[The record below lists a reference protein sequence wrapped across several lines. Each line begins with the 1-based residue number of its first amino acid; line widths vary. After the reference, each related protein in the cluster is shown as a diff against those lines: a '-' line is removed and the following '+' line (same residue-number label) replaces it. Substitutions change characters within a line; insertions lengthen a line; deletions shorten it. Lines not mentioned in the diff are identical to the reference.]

1 MPDIDSLSIEIKS
14 SSQPAITAIDK
25 IIEALGRLN
34 TALNKYSDGS
44 DYAKGMNGLV
54 KGLTGISSA
63 VDSIDIEK
71 LTTLT
76 SKLGSLATAGEKLA
90 KLNFAKSFSEMGS
103 ELQRAN
109 SAAANTSRRISEL
122 YSVPSKY
129 RSDIT
134 DAVKRLYASTGKTA
148 FNKAADDIRLMV
160 KEAQNSKRELNDV
173 YRNVRGYLNKT
184 KIHIPDSV
192 MQSWGD
198 SANANR
204 GKIGIANTT
213 TKSGAGISIE
223 IAAKEMRDAYGAS
236 IDLDHG
242 LQACA
247 DSLIR
252 FLDEEKYLE
261 EIPTDF
267 SMLGEILDSIYNKI
281 FGIAEAYNTVAKS
294 AKNADEE
301 MLEWTGSADF
311 DDIIDDCNRA
321 TNSVQNLDNIV
332 EAVKSELQFEVANP
346 FEGLITGLQSLEG
359 VNVPAENF
367 AGIVTLSSTLGKFG
381 GTNAQRAIQVI
392 PQVGR
397 AFAQMA
403 AELAKAPQ
411 ISDNLVRLAEALSKY
426 SRSAQTASKSTSL
439 FSNATKFLSTSLHS
453 VHAPTMRAHRG
464 FTSLAAIFGRLYAN
478 FFLLIRAAHMLG
490 NAMDYSSSMTE
501 AQNVVNVVFGKSA
514 SVMDEFAQTAIKDFG
529 MARLSATEFASRFQA
544 MGSTMGLTADQ
555 IVKAN
560 DFIAG
565 KIAGNSRAY
574 KDLGDSVADMSINLT
589 KLTADMASLFNQDY
603 ADVAQDMQAI
613 YTGMTRPLRK
623 YGLDLTQATLKEWAM
638 ANGLDAD
645 IEKMSQAE
653 KTMLRY
659 QYVMSRAAGA
669 MGDFTKTQDTWANSL
684 RTVKQ
689 LLQEVARTIGEG
701 LINAFRPAL
710 IAFKKFLFN
719 FLELAENA
727 LNAIGKLLGW
737 KQIDFGGAS
746 LVEDTDDYA
755 EALDDA
761 AGAAKKLKG
770 QLRGIDELN
779 NLTTNKGGG
788 GGAGDT
794 GNTGADIDSL
804 WDMIK
809 DTEKL
814 YESAISSW
822 REFGS
827 KIAEKIKEG
836 LSSIDWESIYS
847 TALSAGF
854 NLAEFFNGLIDPD
867 TWKLVG
873 KTLAG
878 GLRTAIKFAFS
889 FGSDFDWEN
898 LGNAI
903 ADGLLGFFEEFDGG
917 ELADTIDVWVQGIA
931 KVIRTAWTKLWENK
945 DVFFADITDF
955 LSHIDIDT
963 VDITIKA
970 LGTVAGLTL
979 VTAGLAHLI
988 SLTPLAIPTIGL
1000 VIGGGYLLGTTASAI
1015 LDEAFGVDPATGET
1029 YFYEWWA
1036 NIFDFY
1042 YKGWEEN
1049 KYRFKI
1055 WNLLFGEKE
1064 QADFSGQHG
1073 ERNANGRQRQ
1083 YLPSLEQYKKDQAS
1097 NNFWNWYNDAS
1108 ESPYEILVDEYKKI
1122 QKYFEDNHISFETD
1136 WYWNSDEWKQT
1147 GQEVN
1152 QFFEDT
1158 ITFWKDPLQ
1167 ESGFNDWLDEL
1178 TLKLMNLDFSSLNSL
1193 FAVITDLSSPATATG
1208 LTDLGSSFGII
1219 GDNTSELSVNM
1230 DKLISKFSEF
1240 TSTTS
1245 KDIEDW
1251 WNNDVA
1257 PVFGFD
1263 KWVGLTETIPK
1274 ALQQVWTEAVTYW
1287 TTEVPIWWD
1296 SNVAPWFTLE
1306 KWLELFKSIYTALDK
1321 TWSDA
1326 TTKWKTDTTDFFEKT
1341 IKPFF
1346 TETNWSSILSGVLQA
1361 FKSIWGEA
1369 RDLAK
1374 GFFNAVADFAESFI
1388 NGVIDGF
1395 SALAKAKSLLS
1406 DTPFE
1411 FNIGHITIPRFANG
1425 GYPSV
1430 GSLFIAGEAGA
1441 EMVGSL
1447 NGKTAVASNGEITG
1461 IADAIRSTSS
1471 TEIELLRQQN
1481 VLLQGI
1487 LEKEFGI
1494 NKNDLFESVRTS
1506 AREYSGRTGKLAF

>member
-14 SSQPAITAIDK
+14 SSKPAINAIND
-25 IIEALGRLN
+25 II
-34 TALNKYSDGS
+34 TALSKLNYALNNYTDDS
-44 DYAKGMNGLV
+44 DYVKGMNGLV

-63 VDSIDIEK
+63 VNSIDIEK
-71 LTTLT
+71 LTSLT
-76 SKLGSLATAGEKLA
+76 SKLGSLATAGEKLS
-90 KLNFAKSFSEMGS
+90 KLNFVQSFSQLGS
-103 ELQRAN
+103 ELQKTN
-109 SAAANTSRRISEL
+109 SAASLKAREL
-122 YSVPSKY
+122 AKDFNIPKEAMGEWTDAWEKLYNASSKY
-129 RSDIT
+129 DYQ
-134 DAVKRLYASTGKTA
+134 D
-148 FNKAADDIRLMV
+148 
-160 KEAQNSKRELNDV
+160 
-173 YRNVRGYLNKT
+173 
-184 KIHIPDSV
+184 
-192 MQSWGD
+192 
-198 SANANR
+198 
-204 GKIGIANTT
+204 
-213 TKSGAGISIE
+213 
-223 IAAKEMRDAYGAS
+223 
-236 IDLDHG
+236 
-242 LQACA
+242 
-247 DSLIR
+247 
-252 FLDEEKYLE
+252 
-261 EIPTDF
+261 
-267 SMLGEILDSIYNKI
+267 
-281 FGIAEAYNTVAKS
+281 
-294 AKNADEE
+294 AKNALEDLVTEYAKVKGASKELQEQFKAEQKEFTSVKKYVSSDLLSNYGDNGKRNKGKLNISNTTSNMDEGIDLVTLAKENHMLADSEYEAMQKMTELSDAASDSHAKLLAQQEAVHGLSTVIEELEQKYDFAGKAAQRADEE
-301 MLEWTGSADF
+301 FMSVENVKFDEFGLPILDETANKLEQA
-311 DDIIDDCNRA
+311 
-321 TNSVQNLDNIV
+321 
-332 EAVKSELQFEVANP
+332 AVAAQQFETQTAEIGNP
-346 FEGLITGLQSLEG
+346 FEGLVNGLESLKDIDI
-359 VNVPAENF
+359 PAEKF
-367 AGIVTLSSTLGKFG
+367 AGISTLAASLSKFG
-381 GTNAQRAIQVI
+381 GRNAQTAITVI
-392 PQVGR
+392 PQVGK
-397 AFAQMA
+397 AFAEMA

-411 ISDNLVRLAEALSKY
+411 ISNNLVRLAEALSKY
-426 SRSAQTASKSTSL
+426 SRSAQSAGKSTNA
-439 FSNATKFLSTSLHS
+439 FSSATKLLGSSLRG

-478 FFLLIRAAHMLG
+478 FFLLIRAARMLG

-669 MGDFTKTQDTWANSL
+669 MGDFAKTQDTWANSL

-746 LVEDTDDYA
+746 LVEDTEDYA

-788 GGAGDT
+788 GGAGDA

-847 TALSAGF
+847 TAMGAGF
-854 NLAEFFNGLIDPD
+854 NLAEFFNGLIDPE

-873 KTLAG
+873 KTFAG

-945 DVFFADITDF
+945 DTIFKDITDF
-955 LSHIDIDT
+955 LSHIDLDT

-970 LGTVAGLTL
+970 LGTVSGLTI
-979 VTAGLAHLI
+979 VTAGLARLI
-988 SLTPLAIPTIGL
+988 SAAPIAVPVIA
-1000 VIGGGYLLGTTASAI
+1000 VAIGGGYLFGTQISAF
-1015 LDEAFGVDPATGET
+1015 LEDLFGVDPATGES
-1029 YFYEWWA
+1029 YWYEWWETEFDFYFNAWKKIKPKFKKIFKEGDPLRDIFGSGQKGNYA
-1036 NIFDFY
+1036 NTVKPVLDEIFGNLILDTEDYFGKYGIWGIIFGGTMGTAGIVRSLLETAFDNGNFDQFTRTLGMIFDFNEIAKDIAALKLAY
-1042 YKGWEEN
+1042 EGFSDLLN
-1049 KYRFKI
+1049 KAAIALSLFVGQN
-1055 WNLLFGEKE
+1055 NLAGIITMSETLTGVGDK
-1064 QADFSGQHG
+1064 FSGL
-1073 ERNANGRQRQ
+1073 EKIIE
-1083 YLPSLEQYKKDQAS
+1083 SLKEK
-1097 NNFWNWYNDAS
+1097 
-1108 ESPYEILVDEYKKI
+1108 
-1122 QKYFEDNHISFETD
+1122 
-1136 WYWNSDEWKQT
+1136 
-1147 GQEVN
+1147 
-1152 QFFEDT
+1152 
-1158 ITFWKDPLQ
+1158 
-1167 ESGFNDWLDEL
+1167 FNDF
-1178 TLKLMNLDFSSLNSL
+1178 KNS
-1193 FAVITDLSSPATATG
+1193 
-1208 LTDLGSSFGII
+1208 
-1219 GDNTSELSVNM
+1219 TSEALQKWFN
-1230 DKLISKFSEF
+1230 E
-1240 TSTTS
+1240 
-1245 KDIEDW
+1245 
-1251 WNNDVA
+1251 DVA
-1257 PVFGFD
+1257 PLFTLD
-1263 KWVGLTETIPK
+1263 KWLGLTENIKNAIEQAWSDT
-1274 ALQQVWTEAVTYW
+1274 VTFW

-1306 KWLELFKSIYTALDK
+1306 KWLELFKNIYTALGK

-1326 TTKWKTDTTDFFEKT
+1326 TTKWKTDTTDFFEKI

-1346 TETNWSSILSGVLQA
+1346 TESNWTKILDGVLQA
-1361 FKSIWGEA
+1361 FKSIWGSA

-1461 IADAIRSTSS
+1461 IADAIRTTSG